1 MDDDEELRSE
11 RNSTI
16 YYKSYFLKTWSLRGV
31 ESFESGHSS
40 KRKRQ
45 KIPNSKTEEGVFVNC
60 RRQHKQT
67 EETDLGGKMSEVHTG
82 MLGRGREVAWYDHLI
97 INESSH

>member
-1 MDDDEELRSE
+1 MKASKVDTVRRE
-11 RNSTI
+11 RGKEFQTRP
-16 YYKSYFLKTWSLRGV
+16 KQGV
-31 ESFESGHSS
+31 S
-40 KRKRQ
+40 
-45 KIPNSKTEEGVFVNC
+45 VNC

-82 MLGRGREVAWYDHLI
+82 MLGQGRKVAWYDHLI